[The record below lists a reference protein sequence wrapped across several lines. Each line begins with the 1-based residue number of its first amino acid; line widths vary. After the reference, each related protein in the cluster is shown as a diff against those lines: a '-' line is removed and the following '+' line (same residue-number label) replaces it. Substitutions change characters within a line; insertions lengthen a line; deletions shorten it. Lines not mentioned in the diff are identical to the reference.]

1 MVTFN
6 KYISLEETIG
16 NMENIVMWLK
26 ELQQYRKQE
35 TNKPQK
41 EPNKEQGVKHDMK
54 LIDISAWQEEI
65 DWNGLQEEGIEGV
78 IIKIGEYDELDEMF
92 VEHVNNAVAYGF
104 KYGIYFYAHSSNE
117 TEAEYEAHTVDEWLK
132 EYLRGETPE
141 LGIWYDA
148 EDSDMQSEGNNV
160 ASICMAFVNKMT
172 ELGYTYVGIYSS
184 WNWFSE
190 EGSNILPIQDIP
202 DYVPI
207 WTANYDSKNWLKEE
221 QPDKNIVCWQYTDR
235 YSDEFPYDGDIWYD
249 DKDE

>member
-1 MVTFN
+1 MN
-6 KYISLEETIG
+6 LQETIN
-16 NMENIVMWLK
+16 NMENIVKWLK

-35 TNKPQK
+35 NNKPQK

-92 VEHVNNAVAYGF
+92 VEHVNNAVKYGF
-104 KYGIYFYAHSSNE
+104 KYGVYLYAHSSNE

-148 EDSDMQSEGNNV
+148 EDDDMQSEGNNV

-190 EGSNILPIQDIP
+190 EGANILPIQDIP

-207 WTANYDSKNWLKEE
+207 WTAQYSSYNDLLDEY
-221 QPDKNIVCWQYTDR
+221 PDKNIDIWQYSDH
-235 YSDEFPYDGDIWYD
+235 YSDEFPYDADIYYGD
-249 DKDE
+249 EE

>member
-1 MVTFN
+1 MN
-6 KYISLEETIG
+6 LQETIN
-16 NMENIVMWLK
+16 NMENIVKWLK
-26 ELQQYRKQE
+26 ELQQYR
-35 TNKPQK
+35 NNNIDKPQK

-148 EDSDMQSEGNNV
+148 EDDDMQSEGNNV

-207 WTANYDSKNWLKEE
+207 WCAQYSTHNDLLDEYPN
-221 QPDKNIVCWQYTDR
+221 KNIDIWQYSDH
-235 YSDEFPYDGDIWYD
+235 YSDEFPYDADIYYGD
-249 DKDE
+249 DE

>member
-1 MVTFN
+1 MN
-6 KYISLEETIG
+6 LQETIN

-35 TNKPQK
+35 NNKPQK

-104 KYGIYFYAHSSNE
+104 KYGVYIYAHASNE

-148 EDSDMQSEGNNV
+148 EDDDMQSEGNNV

-190 EGSNILPIQDIP
+190 EGSNILPIQDVP
-202 DYVPI
+202 NYVPI
-207 WTANYDSKNWLKEE
+207 WVAQYSSHNDLLDE
-221 QPDKNIVCWQYTDR
+221 QPEKNIMVWQYSDC
-235 YSDEFPYDGDIWYD
+235 YSDEFPYDADEYYGD
-249 DKDE
+249 DE